1 MLKVSKKS
9 QYGLRAMVLLAKN
22 YKAKRVLSTKIISEK
37 EDVPFD
43 FLEKIF
49 SQLEKAKLVI
59 GRKGVQGG
67 YMLSRSP
74 AKITVNNIVSIL
86 EGKESTVDCT
96 FCGKSKDCLTKNVWK
111 QIDIAIDKTLDG
123 ITLAKLI
130 K

>member
-1 MLKVSKKS
+1 MIKVSKKS

-22 YKAKRVLSTKIISEK
+22 FKAKRVLSTKIISEK

-67 YMLSRSP
+67 YVLSRSP
-74 AKITVNNIVSIL
+74 AKITVNNI
-86 EGKESTVDCT
+86 EG
-96 FCGKSKDCLTKNVWK
+96 
-111 QIDIAIDKTLDG
+111 
-123 ITLAKLI
+123 LI
-130 K
+130 E

>member
-1 MLKVSKKS
+1 
-9 QYGLRAMVLLAKN
+9 MVLLAKN
-22 YKAKRVLSTKIISEK
+22 YKAKRVLSTKIISGK

-59 GRKGVQGG
+59 GKKGAQGG
-67 YMLSRSP
+67 YMLSKHP
-74 AKITVNNIVSIL
+74 NKITANNIVSIL
-86 EGKESTVDCT
+86 EGKESTVDCS

-111 QIDIAIDKTLDG
+111 QIDVAIDKTLDG